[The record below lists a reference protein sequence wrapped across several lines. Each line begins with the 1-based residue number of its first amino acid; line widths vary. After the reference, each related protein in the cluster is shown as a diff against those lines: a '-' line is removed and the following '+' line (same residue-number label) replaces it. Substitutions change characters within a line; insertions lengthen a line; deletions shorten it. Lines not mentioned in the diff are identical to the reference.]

1 MAEPYKDERKRQAK
15 VSTAT
20 GIALTLT
27 VHVAIIVFGSMSGL
41 KYLYP
46 PPQEQAML
54 IDFSEAEPFIPEQ
67 ETTGTEPRAA
77 EADME
82 QDVKLVQASQAQHE
96 GSQANEAPEAVND
109 DFGDVETPQPPR
121 EKEIDRRAL
130 FHAADNK
137 TEKDTLA
144 AQTAATVSNALKA
157 GHAQGNTESGNTEG
171 APNAHLIG
179 RKVLGT
185 LPKPSYTVGQAGKV
199 VVAIQVDQYGKVLEA
214 VPGIEGTT
222 VTDRTLWEAAKKAA
236 LEARFNMSSDA
247 PAVQKGTITYIFNL
261 TKRDDRK

>member
-27 VHVAIIVFGSMSGL
+27 VHVAVIVFGSMSGL

-185 LPKPSYTVGQAGKV
+185 LPKPSYTVESKGLPSRTGPCGKR
-199 VVAIQVDQYGKVLEA
+199 Q
-214 VPGIEGTT
+214 
-222 VTDRTLWEAAKKAA
+222 
-236 LEARFNMSSDA
+236 
-247 PAVQKGTITYIFNL
+247 
-261 TKRDDRK
+261 RKPHLKQGST